1 MIKGLIVTNAYSHSK
16 QVEYKISRL
25 REEFIKYDVVLEVK
39 DTSELGFSLEKNNFA
54 FKDINSYSFAIY
66 LDKDPYIAFALE
78 KIMPLFNSA
87 TSIHLCDDK
96 MLTYLNLTDI
106 GVKIPYT
113 VPSPLCYFPSPNEA
127 KINMFLDIVES
138 KISYPLVI
146 KECYGS
152 LGRQVY
158 LIKNRDELYA
168 KYKELIRIPHMYQE
182 FIKTSVGKDFRI
194 FVVDGKV
201 VAYMLRKNDVDF
213 RSNIALGGK
222 GYLVKPDDKYLE
234 LASKIASKLGLTYCG
249 IDLMIGEDDIPYL
262 AEVNSNAFFT
272 EIEKISK
279 VNVTKLV
286 VEAIAK
292 KLNLKAK

>member
-25 REEFIKYDVVLEVK
+25 REEFLKYDVVLEVK
-39 DTSELGFSLEKNNFA
+39 DTIELGFSLEKNNFA

-113 VPSPLCYFPSPNEA
+113 VPSPLCYFPSPDEK

-182 FIKTSVGKDFRI
+182 FIKTSIGKDFRI

-286 VEAIAK
+286 VDAIAK

>member
-16 QVEYKISRL
+16 QVEYKISRF
-25 REEFIKYDVVLEVK
+25 REEFLKYDVVLEVK
-39 DTSELGFSLEKNNFA
+39 DTIELGFSLEKNNFA

-113 VPSPLCYFPSPNEA
+113 VPSPLCYFPSPDEK

-222 GYLVKPDDKYLE
+222 GYLVKLDDKYLE

-249 IDLMIGEDDIPYL
+249 IELMIGEDDIP
-262 AEVNSNAFFT
+262 
-272 EIEKISK
+272 
-279 VNVTKLV
+279 
-286 VEAIAK
+286 
-292 KLNLKAK
+292 